1 MPPSVHAEL
10 LPESPVS
17 PSPCDQQSQQHQESQ
32 KDEDLKPCPPA
43 WRRCFDSLHGWVIQP
58 HTPHQHAFFWTGFAL
73 TVAAGALLFLWG
85 LPKFV
90 DHVLRPGIHY
100 IRVNYSKPQVIGI
113 ALAGLAL
120 LPAVLVP
127 TTPLVWLLAAVLGF
141 WPALATVTIGTFLGM
156 SIPFLLGKQLVQHRV
171 NRWAYGK
178 PRAEAM
184 LITIS
189 EAGPFKV
196 VLLMRQIVPYTWL
209 NWAASVPDDV
219 TYPKY
224 ILASVIGQIPHNS
237 IDVYMGRSVTGM
249 GDLLKGKHLTWVNIL
264 QYGLGVVAA
273 IIIFILG
280 WIYAKKAM
288 ALIEA
293 RARERSGKR
302 DDGVLPTASDAAHQ
316 GYNIDVIVSKHPEL
330 VDHHLLPEQAD
341 LSSAA
346 APEGS
351 ADSQQVLVPQ
361 HSQSYDWAPPEGR
374 MRSSGASSKRRLL
387 PQAPNSSQQS

>member
-10 LPESPVS
+10 LPESP
-17 PSPCDQQSQQHQESQ
+17 
-32 KDEDLKPCPPA
+32 
-43 WRRCFDSLHGWVIQP
+43 
-58 HTPHQHAFFWTGFAL
+58 
-73 TVAAGALLFLWG
+73 
-85 LPKFV
+85 
-90 DHVLRPGIHY
+90 
-100 IRVNYSKPQVIGI
+100 VNYSKPQVIGI

-141 WPALATVTIGTFLGM
+141 WPALATVTIGTFLGEALHALSWASGGSGTCWRELTAWPSGSRKAGM

-341 LSSAA
+341 VSSAA

-361 HSQSYDWAPPEGR
+361 YSQSYDWAPPEGR

-387 PQAPNSSQQS
+387 PQAPNSTQQS